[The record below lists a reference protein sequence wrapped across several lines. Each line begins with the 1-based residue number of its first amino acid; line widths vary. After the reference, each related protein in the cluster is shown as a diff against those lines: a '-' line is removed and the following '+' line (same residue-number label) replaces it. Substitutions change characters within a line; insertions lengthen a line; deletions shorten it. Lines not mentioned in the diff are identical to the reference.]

1 MGRLALTAIGDRVPG
16 PTAIGSPRSQV
27 EPGNASFRGHILPPS
42 QTNLVPRFYLGM
54 PPFEADASIR
64 ATFIEE
70 GENYVVSSAHRSAHP
85 TTNGTDYGEKVLMSL
100 RGGVPKRRIIRNAL
114 FFPPEAISTRG
125 CWWGDCFGGGCWW
138 SSPQ

>member
-16 PTAIGSPRSQV
+16 PTAIGSPHSQV
-27 EPGNASFRGHILPPS
+27 EPGNAS
-42 QTNLVPRFYLGM
+42 
-54 PPFEADASIR
+54 FEADASIR

-100 RGGVPKRRIIRNAL
+100 QGGVPKRRIIRNAL